1 MSEQR
6 SPAHR
11 AAHPF
16 NDEKPGIGSLD
27 IPPITSSGIDWRAIY
42 FLPGL
47 LTWRDLLSDYP
58 GLLRTKLMLIPLR
71 DDLHLQARPL
81 VTYTLI
87 GACIIPFLLQ
97 QSLEEVESQ
106 RLIYSFGI
114 IPALLLEHARLAPG
128 LMFVSPEAALF
139 TSMFLHAGWI
149 HLIGNMLY
157 LWIFGDDVE
166 DSMGRYRYLVFYLLC
181 GLAGALSHVAAHPT
195 SEIPVVGAS
204 GAVSGVLGAYLL
216 LYPHARILVLLPMG
230 PFSRLVRLPAFLVL
244 GFWIVFQLLNA
255 AFAAAQENGVAWY
268 DHIGGFVTGLALVPL
283 FKHRKVRLL
292 QPAHGS
298 RRWLRKL

>member
-1 MSEQR
+1 
-6 SPAHR
+6 
-11 AAHPF
+11 
-16 NDEKPGIGSLD
+16 
-27 IPPITSSGIDWRAIY
+27 
-42 FLPGL
+42 
-47 LTWRDLLSDYP
+47 
-58 GLLRTKLMLIPLR
+58 MLIPLR

-87 GACIIPFLLQ
+87 GACVLLYSLQ

-128 LMFVSPEAALF
+128 LAFVSPKAALF

-166 DSMGRYRYLVFYLLC
+166 DSMGRCRYLVFYFLC
-181 GLAGALSHVAAHPT
+181 GLAGALSHVAAHPM
-195 SEIPVVGAS
+195 SGIPVVGAS

-216 LYPHARILVLLPMG
+216 LYPHARILVLLPM
-230 PFSRLVRLPAFLVL
+230 PKFSRLVRLPAFLVL
-244 GFWIVFQLLNA
+244 GFWIVFQLLNT
-255 AFAAAQENGVAWY
+255 AFAGGQDGGVAWY
-268 DHIGGFVTGLALVPL
+268 VHIGGFVTGMALVPL
-283 FKHRKVRLL
+283 FKYRKVGLL